1 MTSTTAT
8 IEEAFIAMEEYAINY
23 LKDTLSTYK
32 KELRV
37 KAI

>member
-1 MTSTTAT
+1 MTNTTVT
-8 IEEAFIAMEEYAINY
+8 IEETFVALEEYAINY
-23 LKDTLSTYK
+23 LKDTLSIYK